1 MLKMYKLSYII
12 IQPIVIEKIIISKN
26 SKESMKKILSIN
38 KNKMT
43 KLMKYKIKNKKI
55 LIKIKIYKILN

>member
-55 LIKIKIYKILN
+55 LIEIKIYKILN